1 MVTVKAAKDVVFRE
15 LEGEAILLNLRT
27 GIYFGLNAMGTRI
40 WQLLSEHEKVD
51 PVATMLLDEYDI
63 TEEQLRGHLFEF
75 VGKLKSKGLVDVCEV

>member
-40 WQLLSEHEKVD
+40 WQLLAEHKKVD